1 MDQIKIIKLLNK
13 WKPISKKQIY
23 NDILSSSQKVKD
35 IIKKTKIN
43 KNKYYRNIRKS
54 NQKIEPP
61 INEINKINE
70 INEVYQ
76 INEINEVDQINEIE
90 PQVYKILSP
99 SNVYKKTKC
108 NKQSFFKFE
117 KPYKKTLKK
126 VEISTNRSK
135 KKQNNFNSNLKYLDY
150 KKEKS
155 IRIFSNFEINKFINV
170 LTYYS
175 ENEQYK
181 NIHKYIKKLNKYQ
194 INQILL
200 ELKIIY
206 KKSKA
211 PILMLKN
218 ILYNYFCCNL
228 IIIR

>member
-1 MDQIKIIKLLNK
+1 MEQIKIIKLLNK
-13 WKPISKKQIY
+13 TKPISKRQIY

-43 KNKYYRNIRKS
+43 KNKYYRNKKS
-54 NQKIEPP
+54 NYKNSEPV
-61 INEINKINE
+61 IS
-70 INEVYQ
+70 
-76 INEINEVDQINEIE
+76 E
-90 PQVYKILSP
+90 PVISEPVISEPVISQPVISQPVISEPVISEPVAPPKSF
-99 SNVYKKTKC
+99 KKTKC
-108 NKQSFFKFE
+108 NTQSFFKFE

-126 VEISTNRSK
+126 VEISSNRSK
-135 KKQNNFNSNLKYLDY
+135 KKHNNFNSKLKYLDY
-150 KKEKS
+150 KKQKS

-175 ENEQYK
+175 ENENYK

-206 KKSKA
+206 KKSKG

-218 ILYNYFCCNL
+218 ILYNYFCCN
-228 IIIR
+228 ITIIR